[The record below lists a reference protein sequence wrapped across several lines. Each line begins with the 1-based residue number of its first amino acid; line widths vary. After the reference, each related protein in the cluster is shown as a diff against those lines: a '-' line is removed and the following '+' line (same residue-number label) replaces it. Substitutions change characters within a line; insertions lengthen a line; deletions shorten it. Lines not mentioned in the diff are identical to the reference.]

1 MKRASLGELAVKL
14 GVNKS
19 LLSYYFQMGLLKP
32 VEKVGRMNIFDEED
46 VLRTMKDIKKFK
58 KEGLKLAQIKRV

>member
-19 LLSYYFQMGLLKP
+19 KLSYYFQMGLLVP
-32 VEKVGRMNIFDEED
+32 IEKVGRMNIFDEEETI
-46 VLRTMKDIKKFK
+46 RTIRDIKKFK
-58 KEGLKLAQIKRV
+58 NEGLKLRQIKRV